1 MNRVFVMLLF
11 AATLAGAEKSAAW
24 ERLENVRPGDAIR
37 VETRNMGAKS
47 GRFVAYTPNSISI
60 RGKNQTSEI
69 SREEVLTVKRKS
81 GAIRGRNTLIG
92 FGVGAAVAGTV
103 AGLTVNQGD
112 VAYMAMVGA
121 GLTVVGTTLVGALL
135 PAYETVYVRPSR

>member
-1 MNRVFVMLLF
+1 MNRVLVMLLF
-11 AATLAGAEKSAAW
+11 GAALAGAEKSGSW
-24 ERLENVRPGDAIR
+24 ETLERVRSGDSIR
-37 VETRNMGAKS
+37 VETRNMGVKS
-47 GRFVAYTPNSISI
+47 GRFVAYTPNSISL
-60 RGKNQTSEI
+60 RGKNQTTEI

-112 VAYMAMVGA
+112 VAYMAMAGA

-135 PAYETVYVRPSR
+135 PAYETIYVHAGR